1 MPLYRPS
8 NSDAPVLS
16 QFSLHGKVAA
26 VTGGARGIGLEI
38 ARGLAEAG
46 ASVAIIYSS
55 SRDAHDTASQIAA
68 DTGAKV
74 AAYQGDVRRRAAIAE
89 TIRQIVADFGRLD
102 VVVANAGVCAD
113 IPSLEYTEE
122 TWQGNSSVNYD
133 GVMWTAQAAGKVF
146 KEQGRG
152 NLIITA
158 SVSATLV
165 NVPQRQAAY
174 NASKAAVVQLAKVLA
189 VEWVD
194 FARVNCVSPGFVET
208 DMLYDQPKERMEQ
221 WLSLIPGGRMAAPSE
236 LKGNQ
241 QEVLGSG
248 PGRYRIRLLEVR
260 IRSLDVLLDFLVLL
274 DRQLC
279 VNVEIASDPT
289 LEIRMFLDEWRLQQG
304 REFLA
309 RRIAEEQLHSHYRT
323 IDDMMREVG
332 QRVDRLQPPPDQV
345 TLRSFFVQEFRIIF
359 DSVASHAWYLRRQL
373 SRLRADVG
381 TVPSSEVPSTGG
393 NAPQPRER
401 PLDNV
406 DVFDF
411 AEIPIDRPV
420 DMGAFIIDHPM
431 VMHESEV
438 HKLLE
443 VAYRAILERGD
454 REQARNYVRHVIVLH
469 YATHTETVSGLHRL
483 LMAITTNSPNPTP
496 LSQSRLDFER
506 DVEREMDRIDK
517 AVWNRMQAAVA
528 EAAHRARSEHSHL
541 QEHTA
546 VTESERKEADP
557 DEQGG
562 HDVQEHTAVTESERK
577 EADPDEQ
584 GGHDVFDTSSQAMEE
599 AMLSRSPV
607 EEPRAGGDGD
617 P

>member
-1 MPLYRPS
+1 MPLYRPN

-55 SRDAHDTASQIAA
+55 SRRAHDTASQIAA

-74 AAYQGDVRRRAAIAE
+74 AAYQGDVRQRAAIAE

-122 TWQGNSSVNYD
+122 TWQQNSSVNYD

-236 LKGNQ
+236 LKGIY
-241 QEVLGSG
+241 V
-248 PGRYRIRLLEVR
+248 
-260 IRSLDVLLDFLVLL
+260 FL
-274 DRQLC
+274 
-279 VNVEIASDPT
+279 ASDACCYMTGANLVMDGGYT
-289 LEIRMFLDEWRLQQG
+289 L
-304 REFLA
+304 
-309 RRIAEEQLHSHYRT
+309 
-323 IDDMMREVG
+323 V
-332 QRVDRLQPPPDQV
+332 
-345 TLRSFFVQEFRIIF
+345 
-359 DSVASHAWYLRRQL
+359 
-373 SRLRADVG
+373 
-381 TVPSSEVPSTGG
+381 
-393 NAPQPRER
+393 
-401 PLDNV
+401 
-406 DVFDF
+406 
-411 AEIPIDRPV
+411 
-420 DMGAFIIDHPM
+420 
-431 VMHESEV
+431 
-438 HKLLE
+438 
-443 VAYRAILERGD
+443 
-454 REQARNYVRHVIVLH
+454 
-469 YATHTETVSGLHRL
+469 
-483 LMAITTNSPNPTP
+483 
-496 LSQSRLDFER
+496 
-506 DVEREMDRIDK
+506 
-517 AVWNRMQAAVA
+517 
-528 EAAHRARSEHSHL
+528 
-541 QEHTA
+541 
-546 VTESERKEADP
+546 
-557 DEQGG
+557 
-562 HDVQEHTAVTESERK
+562 
-577 EADPDEQ
+577 
-584 GGHDVFDTSSQAMEE
+584 
-599 AMLSRSPV
+599 
-607 EEPRAGGDGD
+607 
-617 P
+617 